1 MAKMSQEVMAMFN
14 DREASKVLAT
24 VDKDDNLNVAPI
36 GSLAAVSEETIAF
49 AYIFPGKTKENL
61 EATRKAAVM
70 AFKAMSGYQ
79 VKGNFEG
86 FQSSGPLFDKFA
98 AQIKQLLKMDIKSV
112 GTIKVAEVYS
122 VSPAEAGKKLA

>member
-1 MAKMSQEVMAMFN
+1 MSQEVMAMFN